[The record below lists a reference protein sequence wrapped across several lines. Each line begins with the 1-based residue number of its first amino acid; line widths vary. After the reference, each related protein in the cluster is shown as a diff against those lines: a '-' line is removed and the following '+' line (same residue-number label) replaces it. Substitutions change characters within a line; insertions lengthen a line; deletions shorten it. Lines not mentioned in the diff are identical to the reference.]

1 MILKRLF
8 TLALLF
14 CAVSQFF
21 AQQTAKITI
30 SGAIKDDDNGETL
43 IGASVYEPKSGNGAT
58 TNEYGFYSL
67 TLPAGNDS
75 LYLEYSYVGFQP
87 RVFRILPNKDVTLN
101 VRLGTGIE
109 LQEVVVK
116 ANSYQESIRSTEMSV
131 EEISTRETKVIP
143 ALLGESDILKVI
155 QLKPGIPSGSEGS
168 TGLYVRGG
176 AADQNLIVLD
186 EALVY
191 NANHLFGFFST
202 FNTDA
207 VKDLKLYKGGFP
219 AQYGGRLS
227 SVIDVRMKE
236 GNNQR
241 FAGTGGIGLIS
252 SRLTLE
258 GPIQKDKS
266 SFIVSGRRTYADL
279 ITRQFNKAN
288 EDNPDYNP
296 IPDYY
301 FYDLNTKVN
310 FDLGE
315 KDHLFLS
322 GYFGRDVF
330 GFSGDFFD
338 FNFSWGNK
346 TGTAR
351 WNHVFS
357 PKLFHNLTFTYS
369 DYDYNI
375 ETKLTGFSFKVGSD
389 VQDANLK
396 SDFYYGLND
405 NHILRFGANF
415 TQHSFGVGRLKAGS
429 DDGEV
434 SFSGGNDFTAQ
445 SLAAYFGD
453 EMSFGERWK
462 LNAGVRLSGF
472 YNEKFYTG
480 IEPRAAA
487 VYNVNKGLSVKGS
500 YARMYQYQHLV
511 STSGISLPTDIWYP
525 STAVIKPQR
534 SDQVA
539 VGVEKLLGDKYL
551 ITNEYYVKWLRNQVD
566 FVDGAQLFA
575 NDFLEQEFAIGRGY
589 GYGMEL
595 GIEKQEGDIKGWIGY
610 TLALVKRGKFQP
622 VDDTKVFA
630 GGEGYFFPRYDRRHD
645 FSLVLMYDFGD
656 IKDRK
661 GQAAKRWTISGT
673 VIYGSGDRTWL
684 PVGRFAFQDVYGAD
698 FQPITPVY
706 GDRNAFRL
714 PYFFRSD
721 LGITYRMFPK
731 WGESDLNLSFFNL
744 TNRRNAFFLYI
755 EPKYAEGVEPLEDPL
770 AIPTGLAA
778 KQVSLFPIIGSLT
791 WNFKF

>member
-1 MILKRLF
+1 MTIKRIF
-8 TLALLF
+8 TLCVAVCTASLL
-14 CAVSQFF
+14 F
-21 AQQTAKITI
+21 AQQTAKITV
-30 SGAIKDDDNGETL
+30 SGVIKDDDNGETL
-43 IGASVYEPKSGNGAT
+43 IGASVFERSSSNGAT

-67 TLPAGNDS
+67 TLPAGTDS
-75 LYLEYSYVGFQP
+75 VSIEYTYVGFQP
-87 RVFRILPNKDVTLN
+87 KTLRILPNKDVTLN

-109 LQEVVVK
+109 LQVVEVK
-116 ANSYQESIRSTEMSV
+116 ANAYQESIRSTEMSV
-131 EEISTRETKVIP
+131 EAITTKEVKIIP

-176 AADQNLIVLD
+176 GGDQNLIVLD

-227 SVIDVRMKE
+227 SVIDVRMKD

-241 FAGTGGIGLIS
+241 FAGTGGLGLIS

-258 GPIQKDKS
+258 GPIQKNKS

-279 ITRQFNKAN
+279 ITRQVNKSK
-288 EDNPDYNP
+288 EDDPDYNP

-315 KDHLFLS
+315 KDRLFLS

-330 GFSGDFFD
+330 GFNGDFFD
-338 FNFSWGNK
+338 FNFNWGNK

-351 WNHVFS
+351 WNHVFN

-375 ETKLTGFSFKVGSD
+375 ETKVTGFTFKIGSD

-405 NHILRFGANF
+405 NHILRFGANA
-415 TQHSFGVGRLKAGS
+415 THHDFGVGRLKAGS
-429 DDGEV
+429 DDGEIN
-434 SFSGGNDFTAQ
+434 FSGGNDFTAY
-445 SLAAYFGD
+445 SMAAYIAD
-453 EMSFGERWK
+453 EMSFGAHWK
-462 LNAGVRLSGF
+462 VNAGLRLSGF
-472 YNEKFYTG
+472 ANEKFYAG
-480 IEPRAAA
+480 IEPRVAA
-487 VYNVNKGLSVKGS
+487 VYNVNTDLSFKAS

-525 STAVIKPQR
+525 STEVIKPQR
-534 SDQVA
+534 SDQIA
-539 VGVEKLLGDKYL
+539 IGVEKLLGKKYL
-551 ITNEYYVKWLRNQVD
+551 VTNEYYVKWLRNQVD

-575 NDFLEQEFAIGRGY
+575 NDFLEQEFAIGKGY

-595 GIEKQEGDIKGWIGY
+595 GIEKQEGDLRGWIGY
-610 TLALVKRGKFQP
+610 TLALVKRGDFVP
-622 VDDTKVFA
+622 VDETKVFA
-630 GGEGYFFPRYDRRHD
+630 GGTNYFFPRYDRRND
-645 FSLVLMYDFGD
+645 FSLVLMYDLS
-656 IKDRK
+656 KH
-661 GQAAKRWTISGT
+661 WNISGT

-706 GDRNAFRL
+706 GERNAFRL

-721 LGITYRMFPK
+721 LGITYKFFPK

-755 EPKYAEGVEPLEDPL
+755 EPKYAEGVEPEKDPL

>member
-1 MILKRLF
+1 MNSKKLI
-8 TLALLF
+8 TLAIATCAAGLL
-14 CAVSQFF
+14 F
-21 AQQTAKITI
+21 AQQPAKITV
-30 SGAIKDDDNGETL
+30 SGVVKDDDNGETL
-43 IGASVYEPKSGNGAT
+43 IGASIYEASSGIGAT

-67 TLPAGNDS
+67 TLPMGSDS
-75 LYLEYSYVGFQP
+75 VSIEYSFVGFQP
-87 RVFRILPNKDVTLN
+87 KTRRILPKKDVTLN

-116 ANSYQESIRSTEMSV
+116 ANSFQESIRSTEMSV
-131 EEISTRETKVIP
+131 EEISTKEVKLIP

-155 QLKPGIPSGSEGS
+155 QLKPGIPSGSEGT

-176 AADQNLIVLD
+176 GGDQNLIVLD

-227 SVIDVRMKE
+227 SVIDVRMKD

-241 FAGTGGIGLIS
+241 FAGTGGLGFIS

-266 SFIVSGRRTYADL
+266 SFIVSGRRTYAD
-279 ITRQFNKAN
+279 IFTRMINKSK
-288 EDNPDYNP
+288 EDDPDYNP

-310 FDLGE
+310 FDLSE
-315 KDHLFLS
+315 KDRLYLS

-330 GFSGDFFD
+330 GFNGDFFD

-375 ETKLTGFSFKVGSD
+375 ETKVTGFAFKVGSD
-389 VQDANLK
+389 VQDTNLK
-396 SDFYYGLND
+396 SDFYYGLSD
-405 NHILRFGANF
+405 RHILRFGANV
-415 TQHSFGVGRLKAGS
+415 TRHSFGVGRLKAGS
-429 DDGEV
+429 DDGKV
-434 SFSGGNDFTAQ
+434 TFSGGNDFTAY
-445 SLAAYFGD
+445 SLATYFGD
-453 EMSFGERWK
+453 EMSIGNHVK
-462 LNAGVRLSGF
+462 LNAGVRVSGF
-472 YNEKFYTG
+472 ANKHFYVG

-487 VYNVNKGLSVKGS
+487 VYNVNTDLSVKAS

-525 STAVIKPQR
+525 STKQIKPQR
-534 SDQVA
+534 SDQIA
-539 VGVEKLLGDKYL
+539 IGVEKLLGRQYL
-551 ITNEYYVKWLRNQVD
+551 VTNEYYVKWLRNQVD

-575 NDFLEQEFAIGRGY
+575 NNNLENEFAIGKGY

-595 GIEKQEGDIKGWIGY
+595 GIEKQEGDLRGWVGY
-610 TLALVKRGKFQP
+610 TLALVKRGDFVP
-622 VDDTKVFA
+622 IDDTKVFA
-630 GGEGYFFPRYDRRHD
+630 GQGSYFFPRYDRRHD
-645 FSLVLMYDFGD
+645 FSLVLMYD
-656 IKDRK
+656 I
-661 GQAAKRWTISGT
+661 AKRWTISGT
-673 VIYGSGDRTWL
+673 AIYGSGDRTWM

-698 FQPITPVY
+698 FQPVTPVY
-706 GDRNAFRL
+706 GERNAFRL

-721 LGITYRMFPK
+721 IGVTYKMFPK
-731 WGESDLNLSFFNL
+731 WGESDLNLSFYNV

-755 EPKYAEGVEPLEDPL
+755 EPKYAEGVDPLETPL

>member
-1 MILKRLF
+1 MIFIRLI
-8 TLALLF
+8 TLTLLF
-14 CAVSQFF
+14 CAANQIF
-21 AQQTAKITI
+21 AQQTKITV
-30 SGAIKDDDNGETL
+30 SGAVKDDDNGETL
-43 IGASVYEPKSGNGAT
+43 IGASVYDATSGNGAT

-67 TLPAGNDS
+67 TLPMGNDS
-75 LYLEYSYVGFQP
+75 ITLEYSYVGFQP
-87 RVFRILPNKDVTLN
+87 VNRRILPNKNLTLN
-101 VRLGTGIE
+101 VRLGTGVQ

-116 ANSYQESIRSTEMSV
+116 ANAFQESIRSTEMSV
-131 EEISTRETKVIP
+131 EQITTKEVKVIP

-155 QLKPGIPSGSEGS
+155 QLKPGIPSGSEGN

-176 AADQNLIVLD
+176 GGDQNLIVLD
-186 EALVY
+186 EAIVY

-227 SVIDVRMKE
+227 SVIDVRMKD

-258 GPIQKDKS
+258 GPIEKDKS

-279 ITRQFNKAN
+279 ITRQVNKAN
-288 EDNPDYNP
+288 DDNPDYNP

-315 KDHLFLS
+315 NDRLFLS

-330 GFSGDFFD
+330 SFNGDFFD

-357 PKLFHNLTFTYS
+357 QKLFHNLTFTYS

-405 NHILRFGANF
+405 NHILRFGASA
-415 TQHSFGVGRLKAGS
+415 THHSFGVGRLKAGS

-434 SFSGGNDFTAQ
+434 SFSGGNDFTAY
-445 SLAAYFGD
+445 SMGAYIAD
-453 EMSFGERWK
+453 EMSLGKHWK
-462 LNAGVRLSGF
+462 INTGLRLSGF
-472 YNEKFYTG
+472 ANNTFYAG
-480 IEPRAAA
+480 IEPRIAAL
-487 VYNVNKGLSVKGS
+487 YNVNTALSFKAS
-500 YARMYQYQHLV
+500 YARMFQYQHLV

-525 STAVIKPQR
+525 STKQIKPQR

-539 VGVEKLLGDKYL
+539 IGVEKLLGKQYL
-551 ITNEYYVKWLRNQVD
+551 LTNEYYVKWLRNQVD

-575 NDFLEQEFAIGRGY
+575 NDNLENEFAIGKGY

-595 GIEKQEGDIKGWIGY
+595 GIEKQEGNLRGWVGY
-610 TLALVKRGKFQP
+610 TLAMVKRGDFMP
-622 VDDTKVFA
+622 IDDTKVFA
-630 GGEGYFFPRYDRRHD
+630 GDGKYFFPRYDRRHD
-645 FSLVLMYDFGD
+645 FSLVLMYELTRR
-656 IKDRK
+656 I
-661 GQAAKRWTISGT
+661 TLSGT

-684 PVGRFAFQDVYGAD
+684 PVGRFVLQDVPGAN
-698 FQPITPVY
+698 FQPIVPVY
-706 GDRNAFRL
+706 GERNAFRL

-721 LGITYRMFPK
+721 LGIVYKFFPK
-731 WGESDLNLSFFNL
+731 WGESDLTLSVFNL
-744 TNRRNAFFLYI
+744 TNRRNAFFLFL
-755 EPKYAEGVEPLEDPL
+755 EPQYDKGVDPLIDPL
-770 AIPTGLAA
+770 AIPTGVAA

>member
-1 MILKRLF
+1 MAIKRLF
-8 TLALLF
+8 TLCIF
-14 CAVSQFF
+14 ICAAYSLF
-21 AQQTAKITI
+21 AQQPGKITV
-30 SGAIKDDDNGETL
+30 SGVIKDDDNGETL
-43 IGASVYEPKSGNGAT
+43 IGATIYEPISGNGAT
-58 TNEYGFYSL
+58 TNEYGFYSI
-67 TLPAGNDS
+67 TLPQGTDS
-75 LYLEYSYVGFQP
+75 LTIEYSFVGFQP
-87 RVFRILPNKDVTLN
+87 KALRILPKTDVKLN
-101 VRLGTGIE
+101 VRLGTGVE
-109 LQEVVVK
+109 LAVVEVK
-116 ANSYQESIRSTEMSV
+116 ANSFQESIRSTEMSV
-131 EEISTRETKVIP
+131 EEISTREVKLIP

-176 AADQNLIVLD
+176 GGDQNLIVLD
-186 EALVY
+186 EAVVY

-227 SVIDVRMKE
+227 SVIDVRMKD

-241 FAGTGGIGLIS
+241 FAGTGGLGLIS

-258 GPIQKDKS
+258 GPIQKNKS

-279 ITRQFNKAN
+279 ITRQINRSK
-288 EDNPDYNP
+288 EDDPDYNP

-315 KDHLFLS
+315 KDRLYLS

-330 GFSGDFFD
+330 GFNGDFFD

-351 WNHVFS
+351 WNHTFN

-375 ETKLTGFSFKVGSD
+375 ETKVTGFSFKIGSD

-396 SDFYYGLND
+396 SDFYYNLND
-405 NHILRFGANF
+405 NHIFRFGGNV
-415 TQHSFGVGRLKAGS
+415 THHSFGVGRLKAGS
-429 DDGEV
+429 DDGEIN
-434 SFSGGNDFTAQ
+434 FSGGNDFTGYSMAT
-445 SLAAYFGD
+445 YFGD
-453 EMSFGERWK
+453 EMSFGSHWK
-462 LNAGVRLSGF
+462 VNAGLRFSGF
-472 YNEKFYTG
+472 YNEAFYANV
-480 IEPRAAA
+480 EPRAAA
-487 VYNVNKGLSVKGS
+487 LYNVNTSLSFKAS
-500 YARMYQYQHLV
+500 YARMFQYQHLV

-525 STAVIKPQR
+525 STEQIKPQR

-539 VGVEKLLGDKYL
+539 IGVEKLLGKQYL
-551 ITNEYYVKWLRNQVD
+551 ITNEYYVKWLDNQVD

-575 NDFLEQEFAIGRGY
+575 NDNLENEFAIGKGY

-595 GIEKQEGDIKGWIGY
+595 GIEKQEGNLRGWIGY
-610 TLALVKRGKFQP
+610 TLALVKRGKFEP
-622 VDDTKVFA
+622 IDDTKVFA
-630 GGEGYFFPRYDRRHD
+630 GGENYFFPRYDRRHD
-645 FSLVLMYDFGD
+645 LSLVLMYDLG
-656 IKDRK
+656 
-661 GQAAKRWTISGT
+661 KRWNISGT

-684 PVGRFAFQDVYGAD
+684 PVGRFAFQDVYGAN

-706 GDRNAFRL
+706 GERNDFRL
-714 PYFFRSD
+714 PYFFRTD
-721 LGITYRMFPK
+721 LGITYKFFPK

-755 EPKYAEGVEPLEDPL
+755 EPKYAEGVKPEKDPF